1 MEQRFWRLCTVAP
14 EGNPSPR
21 GARGF
26 VCRRCRHPTEQEAT
40 GPVCG
45 AGRRP
50 LASLSLGLEQGL
62 GFGPALA
69 LYLGRSP
76 VGPNQKEVI
85 TWIPSTF

>member
-1 MEQRFWRLCTVAP
+1 M
-14 EGNPSPR
+14 
-21 GARGF
+21 
-26 VCRRCRHPTEQEAT
+26 
-40 GPVCG
+40 CG